1 MKELW
6 KKIGMPELHDQLCTF
21 ESPSDVIQQILV
33 LNEEKKVLIVCML
46 WQWWHKRNKLNKEG
60 KIISTEAVWRQAQY
74 WASECLFYCRQ
85 GKKEMQK
92 PAVCWNKPEEN
103 MLKIN
108 TDGAYNADTNRGG
121 WGFVIRDSY
130 GDARGSGAGA
140 VTYAGS
146 ALHMEAQACSEALHA
161 AVQWGMVNITLE
173 TDSSILARAL
183 QSKDYDLLPEGVIFR
198 DIRAFIRLN
207 FWSVDVTFVPRTC
220 NKVAHLIAAYG
231 AHQNAERLLWPE
243 NVLDDVKGLVAS
255 ESVVPN

>member
-1 MKELW
+1 
-6 KKIGMPELHDQLCTF
+6 
-21 ESPSDVIQQILV
+21 
-33 LNEEKKVLIVCML
+33 
-46 WQWWHKRNKLNKEG
+46 
-60 KIISTEAVWRQAQY
+60 
-74 WASECLFYCRQ
+74 
-85 GKKEMQK
+85 
-92 PAVCWNKPEEN
+92 
-103 MLKIN
+103 
-108 TDGAYNADTNRGG
+108 
-121 WGFVIRDSY
+121 
-130 GDARGSGAGA
+130 
-140 VTYAGS
+140 
-146 ALHMEAQACSEALHA
+146 
-161 AVQWGMVNITLE
+161 MVNITLE